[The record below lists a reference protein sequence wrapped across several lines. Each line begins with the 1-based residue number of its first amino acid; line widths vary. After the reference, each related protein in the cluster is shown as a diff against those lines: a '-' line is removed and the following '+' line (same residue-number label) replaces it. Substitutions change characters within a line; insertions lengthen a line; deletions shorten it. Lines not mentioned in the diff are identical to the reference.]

1 MIIPVLV
8 LLIVGLMILSRTR
21 LGQAL
26 ASRISAGTG
35 PDTAARIEALQE
47 EMAGLRAQLSE
58 TQERLDFA
66 ERVLTRVESE
76 PQVSA
81 AAKPIHAR

>member
-26 ASRISAGTG
+26 ASRISTGAG
-35 PDTAARIEALQE
+35 PDTDTRLEALQE
-47 EMAGLRAQLSE
+47 EIAGLRAQLSE

-76 PQVSA
+76 PQA
-81 AAKPIHAR
+81 HRAG